1 MLSQVGML
9 RLTPSMRAE
18 VSMVATGST
27 AAYAELK
34 ETATKLNPALGYFDP
49 LSAVHGGRTQISVDD
64 SAALRHTL
72 PHSAIHCRTPPYT
85 AALA

>member
-1 MLSQVGML
+1 ML

-18 VSMVATGST
+18 VSMVAPGST

-49 LSAVHGGRTQISVDD
+49 LSAVHGGRTQIF
-64 SAALRHTL
+64 RG
-72 PHSAIHCRTPPYT
+72 
-85 AALA
+85 